1 MGYAVEEKVEAIK
14 FEYDTP
20 VDCWLSI
27 VAPGKTFSFNS
38 IMLLL
43 TTHHFNIDYSKYYSK
58 ISRALNLITFYIIQ
72 TWKSVFKITNSSS
85 LLC

>member
-43 TTHHFNIDYSKYYSK
+43 TTHHFNIDYF
-58 ISRALNLITFYIIQ
+58 SRALNLITFYIIQ